1 MVKPLSSL
9 ALRALTVN
17 QQVTAQLIRIQSGFI
32 PGKQIQEAQLS
43 IRTLQE
49 MLCDMQKALEAP
61 NQVFTPA
68 KNFVPLK

>member
-1 MVKPLSSL
+1 MVKPLYSL

-43 IRTLQE
+43 IQTLQE
-49 MLCDMQKALEAP
+49 MLCDMQKALDAP
-61 NQVFTPA
+61 DQAFRPA